1 MEKYAEILK
10 CAQNYDMEKHQRKL
24 KRMEEKKQAEEGY
37 HRRTIFP
44 NKRNFMMT
52 DKMKRELMQGV
63 ERVMNQY
70 NFDDLKQLQNWIL
83 MMTKNKA

>member
-24 KRMEEKKQAEEGY
+24 RKMEERKQAEESQQ
-37 HRRTIFP
+37 RKAFSP
-44 NKRNFMMT
+44 SKKNFILA
-52 DKMKRELMQGV
+52 DSKFKKELMQGF

-70 NFDDLKQLQNWIL
+70 NFDDLKQL
-83 MMTKNKA
+83 